1 MKSTRYCL
9 LYGVLSAKKPEFYCD
24 LHKVGVSRKCH
35 KRKCYKCNHL
45 KPMTRYYAEMIKK

>member
-35 KRKCYKCNHL
+35 KRKCYKCSHL
-45 KPMTRYYAEMIKK
+45 KPMTRYYAEQIKK